1 MAFMAETMVAMTL
14 LHRRDSPYMFTQ
26 LLSSTNF
33 LVVFRQEEHRDEVL
47 PSPSTPPPAGAG
59 QDGDEGG

>member
-1 MAFMAETMVAMTL
+1 MVAMTL

-26 LLSSTNF
+26 LLTSTNF

-47 PSPSTPPPAGAG
+47 PPLYPSTCRCWPRWG
-59 QDGDEGG
+59 